1 MREPLSHNLL
11 PLTSDSG
18 SMMLNTITQK
28 LGSATCL
35 DRAEALWLLTEADL
49 LDLGRLADNLRRQ
62 RHPGRRV
69 SFVVD
74 RNVNYTNVCTTQCR
88 FCAFYRDEADP
99 EAYVLSYT
107 EILTKVQEL
116 VEHGGSQLL
125 MQGGLHPDL
134 QIDWFVDL
142 FRQLRQRFPSV
153 QIHSLSPAEIVHI
166 AKLSNVSMAEC
177 LGRLHLAGLQSLPGG
192 GAEILV
198 DEVRQEISP
207 NKIGWQ
213 EWADVMR
220 EAHHLG
226 MPTTATMMFGAGEKP
241 EDIVEH
247 LFRVRELQ
255 AEKGGFTAFIPWS
268 YQPGNTALGGEQASG
283 VEYLKVLALSR
294 VILDNVPNIQ
304 ASWVTQ
310 GARMAQIALYFGA
323 NDLGG
328 TMLEE
333 NVVAAAGVDFRM
345 SQEEIIELARTA
357 GFQPVRRTTTYE
369 VLETY

>member
-1 MREPLSHNLL
+1 
-11 PLTSDSG
+11 
-18 SMMLNTITQK
+18 MLRQIKQK
-28 LGSATCL
+28 LETGQSL
-35 DRAEALWLLTEADL
+35 DRKEALWLLVEADL
-49 LDLGRLADNLRRQ
+49 LSLGKLADGVRR
-62 RHPGRRV
+62 RMHPERRV

-74 RNVNYTNVCTTQCR
+74 RNVNYTNVCTTQCK
-88 FCAFYRDEADP
+88 FCAFYRDEAHPD
-99 EAYVLSYT
+99 AYLLSYAQ
-107 EILTKVQEL
+107 IFSKVQEL
-116 VEHGGSQLL
+116 VAHSGTQLL

-134 QIDWFVDL
+134 KIDWFEDL
-142 FRQLRQRFPSV
+142 FRQLRNRFPIL

-166 AKLSNVSMAEC
+166 ARISEISMADC
-177 LGRLHLAGLQSLPGG
+177 LARLHHAGLQSLPGG

-198 DEVRQEISP
+198 DTVRQEISP

-213 EWADVMR
+213 EWAAVMR
-220 EAHHLG
+220 EAHRLG
-226 MPTTATMMFGAGEKP
+226 MPTTATMMFGVRERA

-255 AEKGGFTAFIPWS
+255 AEQGGFTAFIPWS

-294 VILDNVPNIQ
+294 VILDNVANVQ

-310 GARMAQIALYFGA
+310 GARMAQVALYFGA

-345 SQEEIIELARTA
+345 SQDEIIDLAKNA
-357 GFQPVRRTTTYE
+357 GFVPTRRTTTYD